1 MNSATGSNIS
11 HSLLALSLINQFAFV
26 ARKRISVKMAF
37 ITFLLSLMRYFAVLP
52 DEQTSKISGR
62 EVIMFIVRSSPLL
75 FTLIPSFG
83 YLILHF
89 DPNNVFELTD
99 LIYTITLM
107 DCNFNGYLIIAIRQL
122 RFRDLINE
130 LKSFIKKSKCGRNSN
145 LTQFTTNC
153 HFQGS

>member
-1 MNSATGSNIS
+1 
-11 HSLLALSLINQFAFV
+11 
-26 ARKRISVKMAF
+26 MAF
-37 ITFLLSLMRYFAVLP
+37 ITFLLNLMRFFAVSP

-75 FTLIPSFG
+75 FTLIPCFG
-83 YLILHF
+83 YLIVHF
-89 DPNNVFELTD
+89 DRYNVFELTD
-99 LIYTITLM
+99 LIYTMTLM

-130 LKSFIKKSKCGRNSN
+130 LKSFIEKSECGRDSN
-145 LTQFTTNC
+145 QTQFTVNC